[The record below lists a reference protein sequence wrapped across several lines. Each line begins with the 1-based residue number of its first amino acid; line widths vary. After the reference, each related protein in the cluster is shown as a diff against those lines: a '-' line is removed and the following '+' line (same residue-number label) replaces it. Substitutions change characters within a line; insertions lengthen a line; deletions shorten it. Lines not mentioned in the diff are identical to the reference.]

1 MQDSMQIRAK
11 TMQNQSNEPSNNH
24 KQVEKFFAPSDFSE
38 APVLPYGSLWVD
50 HPDTK
55 VSWMHSHNHLEI
67 GRCVKGSGIFNVDG
81 KVVRVCAPCCSIIYE
96 GEWHSAQSNPYDPC
110 EWNYLY
116 VDLRHFLSRV
126 DTSAAAAI
134 RGLDWKNYEFP
145 TIMERENYPAIA
157 SIIDAIFEESASPS
171 ENTDEILTG
180 LFLALLVRHART
192 MRPGKRHTAD
202 RRIIERISPAITYIN
217 AHYAENIS
225 VQTLANVCFTSVATL
240 RRDFAEFSGLSPAEY
255 LHKVRIKNAAVM
267 LSSTSKSILE
277 IAFDTGYPT
286 VSGFNRQFLRIYG
299 VSPRNYRK
307 KAKHENTTPIH

>member
-1 MQDSMQIRAK
+1 MQFGAK
-11 TMQNQSNEPSNNH
+11 TMQNQSNPIDKKENM
-24 KQVEKFFAPSDFSE
+24 VEKFFAPTDFSDS
-38 APVLPYGSLWVD
+38 PVLPYGKLWVD

-81 KVVRVCAPCCSIIYE
+81 KVLRVCAPCCSILYE

-134 RGLDWKNYEFP
+134 KGLEWENYEFP
-145 TIMERENYPAIA
+145 TIMESNEYPAIA
-157 SIIDAIFEESASPS
+157 SIIDAIFEESSS
-171 ENTDEILTG
+171 RNENSDEVLTG
-180 LFLALLVRHART
+180 LFLALLTCHART
-192 MRPGKRHTAD
+192 MKPEKRRTAD
-202 RRIIERISPAITYIN
+202 RRVIERISPAVSYIN

-225 VQTLANVCFTSVATL
+225 VQTLAGVCFTSVATL
-240 RRDFAEFSGLSPAEY
+240 RRDFIEFSGVSPAEY

-267 LSSTSKSILE
+267 LSSTSKSVLE
-277 IAFDTGYPT
+277 IAMDTGYPT
-286 VSGFNRQFLRIYG
+286 VSGFNRQFLRAYG
-299 VSPRNYRK
+299 VSPREYRK
-307 KAKHENTTPIH
+307 SQNLLR